1 LLAAGVKLYGFH
13 LRIRFSLQSNSSM
26 SDPKAASTHA
36 PVASDSTDR
45 KAQEGAPRDFIRS
58 IVDADIAA
66 GKNGGTVHTRFPPEP
81 NGYLH
86 IGHAKAISINFE
98 IAAERGGLCNLRFDD
113 TNPVKEDVE
122 YVDAIKDDI
131 TWLGFDWGDRLY
143 FASDYF
149 GRLYELAEQ
158 LVGQGDAYV
167 DSCTSDEIRELRGDT
182 TVQGKAG
189 PWRDRPVEESLDL
202 LRRMRAGEFE
212 DGAHVLRAK
221 IDLASPN
228 INLRDPIV
236 YRIRHVDHHR
246 TGSEWC
252 IYPMYDWAHGLE
264 DSIEGITHSLCSL
277 EFENHRPLYD
287 WFLSKLGVHHPQQ
300 IEFARLNLSFFVMS
314 KRHITTLVEDGVVS
328 GWDDPRL
335 PTLRGL
341 RRRGYTP
348 GSIRAFCKEIGVAKF
363 NSTVELVKLENE
375 LRSDL
380 NRNAPRRLAVL
391 DPLELVV
398 TNWPDG
404 KVDWVPA
411 INNHEDESA
420 GTREIPFSGGLY
432 IERSDFM
439 EEPTKNFFRMGPGR
453 EVRLRYGYYVTCTGV
468 EKDPSTG
475 EITRVHCEY
484 DPESRGGNTVDERK
498 VKATM
503 HWVSRE
509 HAGDVEVHL
518 YDNLFQTPN
527 PMKFK
532 KGGSLLD
539 NLNPESLTTLRA
551 KVEPSLMTEEAGFTC
566 QFERTGYFTVDSVDS
581 KVGAPVFNRSVSLRD
596 SWSKVE
602 KVAANQEA
610 QRAKKRPNP
619 GSA

>member
-1 LLAAGVKLYGFH
+1 PMSNPNAPEHATKPA
-13 LRIRFSLQSNSSM
+13 SNSGSEGQ
-26 SDPKAASTHA
+26 S
-36 PVASDSTDR
+36 
-45 KAQEGAPRDFIRS
+45 GAPRDFIRT
-58 IVDADIAA
+58 IVDADMKA

-86 IGHAKAISINFE
+86 IGHAKAICINFE
-98 IAAERGGLCNLRFDD
+98 VAAERGGLCNLRFDD

-122 YVDAIKDDI
+122 YVDAIKADI
-131 TWLGFDWGDRLY
+131 AWLGFDWGDRLY

-149 GRLYELAEQ
+149 GRLYELSEQ
-158 LVGQGDAYV
+158 LVEQGDAYV

-182 TVQGKAG
+182 TVEGKAG
-189 PWRDRPVEESLDL
+189 PYRDRAPAESLDL

-228 INLRDPIV
+228 INLRDPII
-236 YRIRHVDHHR
+236 YRIRHIDHHR

-264 DSIEGITHSLCSL
+264 DSLEGITHSLCSL

-287 WFLSKLGVHHPQQ
+287 WFLTKLGVHHPQQ

-314 KRHITTLVEDGVVS
+314 KRHITTLVEEGVVS

-348 GSIRAFCKEIGVAKF
+348 GSIRAFCREIGVAKF

-375 LRSDL
+375 LRSEL
-380 NRNAPRRLAVL
+380 NTNAQRRLAVL
-391 DPLELVV
+391 DPVELVV
-398 TNWPDG
+398 TNWPEG
-404 KVDWVPA
+404 KVDMVPA

-420 GTREIPFSGGLY
+420 GTREVPFSGRLY
-432 IERSDFM
+432 IERADFM
-439 EEPTKNFFRMGPGR
+439 EEPPKKFFRMAPGR

-468 EKDPSTG
+468 EKDEATG
-475 EITRVHCEY
+475 EITRILCEY
-484 DPESRGGNTVDERK
+484 DPESRGGNTPDDRK

-503 HWVSRE
+503 HWVSAE
-509 HAGDVEVHL
+509 HAGDVELRL
-518 YDNLFQTPN
+518 YDNLFQVPN

-532 KGGSLLD
+532 KGKTMLD
-539 NLNPESLTTLRA
+539 NLNPESLTVQRA
-551 KVEPSLMTEEAGFTC
+551 KVEPSLMDAEPGFTC
-566 QFERTGYFTVDSVDS
+566 QFERTGYFTVDTVDS
-581 KVGAPVFNRSVSLRD
+581 KSGAPVFNRAVSLRD

-602 KVAANQEA
+602 KQAANQAA
-610 QRAKKRPNP
+610 QRAQKK
-619 GSA
+619 

>member
-1 LLAAGVKLYGFH
+1 MSNPNAPENA
-13 LRIRFSLQSNSSM
+13 SMPASNSGS
-26 SDPKAASTHA
+26 
-36 PVASDSTDR
+36 
-45 KAQEGAPRDFIRS
+45 KAQSGAPRDFIRT
-58 IVDADIAA
+58 IVDADMKA
-66 GKNGGTVHTRFPPEP
+66 GKNNGAVHTRFPPEP

-86 IGHAKAISINFE
+86 IGHAKAICINFE
-98 IAAERGGLCNLRFDD
+98 IAAERSGLCNLRFDD

-131 TWLGFDWGDRLY
+131 AWLGFDWGDRLY

-149 GRLYELAEQ
+149 GRLYELSEQ
-158 LVGQGDAYV
+158 LVEQGDAYV
-167 DSCTSDEIRELRGDT
+167 DSCNSDEIRELRGDT
-182 TVQGKAG
+182 TVEGKAG
-189 PWRDRPVEESLDL
+189 PYRDRAPAESLDL

-221 IDLASPN
+221 IDLTSPN
-228 INLRDPIV
+228 INLRDPII
-236 YRIRHVDHHR
+236 YRIRHVEHHR
-246 TGSEWC
+246 TGNDWC

-264 DSIEGITHSLCSL
+264 DSFEGITHSLCSL

-314 KRHITTLVEDGVVS
+314 KRHITTLVEKGAVS

-348 GSIRAFCKEIGVAKF
+348 GSIRSFCREIGVAKF

-380 NRNAPRRLAVL
+380 NANAQRRLAVL

-398 TNWPDG
+398 TNWPEG
-404 KVDWVPA
+404 KVDMVPA

-420 GTREIPFSGGLY
+420 GTRDVPFSGRLY
-432 IERSDFM
+432 IERADFM
-439 EEPTKNFFRMGPGR
+439 EEPPKKFFRMAPGR

-468 EKDPSTG
+468 EKDEATG
-475 EITRVHCEY
+475 EVTRVLCEY
-484 DPESRGGNTVDERK
+484 DPESRGGNTADERK

-503 HWVSRE
+503 HWVSVD
-509 HAGDVEVHL
+509 HAGDAELRL
-518 YDNLFQTPN
+518 YDNLFQVPN

-532 KGGSLLD
+532 KGKTLLD
-539 NLNPESLTTLRA
+539 NLNPNSLTVQHA
-551 KVEPSLMTEEAGFTC
+551 KVEPSLMDAQPGFTC
-566 QFERTGYFTVDSVDS
+566 QFERTGYFTVDTVDFKS
-581 KVGAPVFNRSVSLRD
+581 GAPVFNRAVSLRD
-596 SWSKVE
+596 SWAKVE
-602 KVAANQEA
+602 KQAANQAA
-610 QRAKKRPNP
+610 QRAKKK
-619 GSA
+619 